1 MGRIGVFG
9 RVLAAACLF
18 AANAYAQDSE
28 RRYDF
33 HIETRTLGRALEAFV
48 ELTGA
53 PLIYPQELADEG
65 GVNSVKGK
73 YTVEE
78 ALNALLRDSEFSG
91 GLTQGGVI
99 VISLNKTARG
109 AEVSKTKLKRSL
121 FVSAAALF
129 NVSHVMAQD
138 DAGNPVD
145 TMVVTGSR
153 VARTGFDT
161 PTPTTVISSD
171 QIMQTGLVDTGA
183 IVMQNPQISV
193 GLGSTNDTFNRD
205 IGSSF
210 INLRGLGPNRTLVL
224 IDGRRRVSGSRE
236 GSQVDLGSIPPGM
249 IESIEIITGGASAV
263 YGADAVSGV
272 VNVKLKKD
280 FEGLEATA
288 RAGISQHGDAE
299 TRAALLQLV
308 ENAKVTERRD
318 AMFAGAPIN
327 ETEGRAVLHTALRNL
342 DGGPVEVAGE
352 DVMPQVR
359 DTLAR
364 MRSFADQ
371 VRGGDI
377 TDVVNIGIGGSDLG
391 PRMAA
396 DALAHLAHP
405 GVRVHYV
412 SNPDAWAL
420 WSVLRGLDAPET
432 PTARVSF
439 PAQCCTDLNGRAQP
453 LARSRG

>member
-1 MGRIGVFG
+1 MFG

-109 AEVSKTKLKRSL
+109 AEVSKKSKLKRSL

-145 TMVVTGSR
+145 TMIVTGSR

-193 GLGSTNDTFNRD
+193 GLGATNDTFNRD

-299 TRAALLQLV
+299 TYAAFLNGGGQFADGKGYASFGISAQESKALKYV
-308 ENAKVTERRD
+308 DRD
-318 AMFAGAPIN
+318 YAF
-327 ETEGRAVLHTALRNL
+327 
-342 DGGPVEVAGE
+342 GE
-352 DVMPQVR
+352 D
-359 DTLAR
+359 T
-364 MRSFADQ
+364 
-371 VRGGDI
+371 
-377 TDVVNIGIGGSDLG
+377 
-391 PRMAA
+391 
-396 DALAHLAHP
+396 
-405 GVRVHYV
+405 
-412 SNPDAWAL
+412 
-420 WSVLRGLDAPET
+420 
-432 PTARVSF
+432 VSF
-439 PAQCCTDLNGRAQP
+439 VNNPANTGPADGIPDRILINNAQI
-453 LARSRG
+453 G